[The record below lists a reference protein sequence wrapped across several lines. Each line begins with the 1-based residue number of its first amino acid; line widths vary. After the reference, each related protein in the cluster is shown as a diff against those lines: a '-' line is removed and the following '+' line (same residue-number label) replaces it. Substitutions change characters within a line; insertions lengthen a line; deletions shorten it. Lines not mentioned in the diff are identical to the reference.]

1 LILSHGGST
10 VASYGFGTYSQGG
23 VGKVGVVRS
32 SGASLASVDA
42 ATEKWHVANVYYG
55 KNDGFVDVNNGSSTD
70 ALNTQSKFNANALTK
85 IQIGGSKF
93 AGHDVSNVVGE
104 VLVFDSKLSDADRA
118 SVRQRLMSKWDVPTP
133 DRLWRW
139 VNDGNVTAGSDAAA
153 NDNFG
158 YSVSVSGDTMVVGA
172 PYDDD
177 KSSNS
182 GSAYVFTRSSSGAW
196 TQQQKLTASDGS
208 SNDNFGYSVSVSGD
222 TVVVGARGRNNY
234 RGSAYVFTR
243 ASNGVWSQQ
252 AKLTA
257 SDGSSSDYFGY
268 SVSVSGDSVVVGAPG
283 DDSSSSISDTGSAYV
298 FIRSSSG
305 VWSQQAK
312 LTAEADSGV
321 GDEFGRSVSVSGD
334 TVVVGAPNNN
344 NDGKSNS
351 GSAYIFTRS
360 SSNVW
365 SLMKQLTPGSQD
377 AGDNNNF
384 GSSVSIDADVV
395 VIGVP
400 NHEEVRDQYNNVLNN
415 HGSAFVYV
423 RGSNGEW
430 SREAKLFPKDAYYS
444 SNFGSSVSAAGDYII
459 VGSPQFDLAESRY
472 DAGKAYL
479 FRRSGTK
486 WVPVSEHTLSSAKSY
501 DNFGYAVAITKNY
514 AIVAAPNV
522 DKTNSSG
529 VFGDTG
535 AAYAFALA

>member
-1 LILSHGGST
+1 M
-10 VASYGFGTYSQGG
+10 
-23 VGKVGVVRS
+23 
-32 SGASLASVDA
+32 
-42 ATEKWHVANVYYG
+42 EKWHVANVYYG

-118 SVRQRLMSKWDVPTP
+118 SVRKRLMTKWDVPTP
-133 DRLWRW
+133 DRRWRW
-139 VNDGNVTAGSDAAA
+139 LSDGNVTAGSDAAA
-153 NDNFG
+153 SDNFG
-158 YSVSVSGDTMVVGA
+158 TSVSVSGDTMVVGA
-172 PYDDD
+172 PYDDR
-177 KSSNS
+177 SSSDTNE
-182 GSAYVFTRSSSGAW
+182 GSAYVFTRSSSGVW
-196 TQQQKLTASDGS
+196 TQQQKLTASDAS
-208 SNDNFGYSVSVSGD
+208 SYDRFGTSVSISGD
-222 TVVVGARGRNNY
+222 TVVVGAPYDDTGGSDG
-234 RGSAYVFTR
+234 GSAYVFTR
-243 ASNGVWSQQ
+243 SSSGVWTQQ
-252 AKLTA
+252 EKLTA
-257 SDGSSSDYFGY
+257 SDVYGRDYFGT
-268 SVSVSGDSVVVGAPG
+268 SVSISGDTVVVGAPH
-283 DDSSSSISDTGSAYV
+283 DDDNGKSESGSAYV
-298 FIRSSSG
+298 FVRSSG

-312 LTAEADSGV
+312 LTAEAESGE
-321 GDEFGRSVSVSGD
+321 DDQFGRSVSVSGD
-334 TVVVGAPNNN
+334 TVVVGAPYDD
-344 NDGKSNS
+344 NDGESNS
-351 GSAYIFTRS
+351 GSAYIFTR

-400 NHEEVRDQYNNVLNN
+400 KHEEVRDQSNNVLYD

-430 SREAKLFPKDAYYS
+430 SREAKLFAKDAYWS
-444 SNFGSSVSAAGDYII
+444 SNFGSSVSAAGDSII
-459 VGSPQFDLAESRY
+459 VGSPAFDLDNY
-472 DAGKAYL
+472 DEGKAYV

-486 WVPVSEHTLSSAKSY
+486 WVPVSEHTLSSVKTM

-514 AIVAAPNV
+514 AVVATPNV